1 MKNFDD
7 IRFQELQEG
16 LYDPN
21 IFKAFF
27 LAGGPGSGKSFVTNR
42 AFGGTGLKTIN
53 SDNAFERALKKNGLS
68 LKMPEDEAEAR
79 DILRDRAKAM
89 TGSQMDLSIRGRLG
103 LVIDGTGRDYDKI
116 KEQKALLDQLGYDS
130 YMIFVNTT
138 LEVALE
144 RNSKRERSVPEY
156 ITKKSWTQVQS
167 NIGKFQN
174 LFGMSNMVIVDN
186 NKSDNELTT
195 IVMNKVSKSVR
206 RLLSNKIQSYTAKRW
221 MATERKLK
229 RR

>member
-1 MKNFDD
+1 MKKFDD
-7 IRFQELQEG
+7 IRFQDLQEG

-27 LAGGPGSGKSFVTNR
+27 LAGGPGSGKSFVTNN

-53 SDNAFERALKKNGLS
+53 SDSAFERSLKKNGLS

-79 DILRDRAKAM
+79 DIIRDRAKAM
-89 TGSQMDLSIRGRLG
+89 TGSQMDLSIKGRLG

-116 KEQKALLDQLGYDS
+116 KEQKALLELLGYDC
-130 YMIFVNTT
+130 YMVFVNTT

-144 RNSKRERSVPEY
+144 RNSKRERTVPEY
-156 ITKKSWTQVQS
+156 ITRKSWTQVQS

-174 LFGMSNMVIVDN
+174 TFGMSNMIIIDN
-186 NKSDNELTT
+186 SKDDKELTT
-195 IVMNKVSKSVR
+195 VVMNKCSKAVR
-206 RLLSNKIQSYTAKRW
+206 RLLGNKIKSYTAKRW

>member
-156 ITKKSWTQVQS
+156 ITRKSHAIVQA

-174 LFGMSNMVIVDN
+174 TFGMRGMIIIDN
-186 NKSDNELTT
+186 SKDDKELTT
-195 IVMNKVSKSVR
+195 QIMDRCSKAVR
-206 RLLSNKIQSYTAKRW
+206 KLLTNKIQSYTAKRW
-221 MATERKLK
+221 MATERRLK

>member
-1 MKNFDD
+1 MKTFDD

-27 LAGGPGSGKSFVTNR
+27 LAGGPGSGKTFVTR
-42 AFGGTGLKTIN
+42 SAFGGTGLKSIN
-53 SDNAFERALKKNGLS
+53 SDSAFERALKKNGLS

-79 DILRDRAKAM
+79 DILRARAKGM
-89 TGSQMDLSIRGRLG
+89 TDTQLDMSLKGRLG

-116 KEQKALLDQLGYDS
+116 KNQKAILDQLGYDC
-130 YMIFVNTT
+130 YMIFVNTS
-138 LEVALE
+138 LDVALE
-144 RNSKRERSVPEY
+144 RNKKRERSVPEY
-156 ITKKSWTQVQS
+156 ITRKSHAVVQA

-174 LFGMSNMVIVDN
+174 TFGMGNMIIIDN
-186 NKSDNELTT
+186 SKDEKELTNQ
-195 IVMNKVSKSVR
+195 IMDRCSKAVR
-206 RLLSNKIQSYTAKRW
+206 RLLSNKIKSYTAKRW
-221 MATERKLK
+221 MATERRLK